1 MKTYFLPLA
10 VSATLLGS
18 AALADA
24 FVDGVVNN
32 LRDLGYEY
40 IEVTRGVTQAKAE
53 AVRGTQKIEVIYD
66 LATGRILK
74 QEYETAGPGYLGR
87 TGVEIDVERRD
98 FLDDDDDDGSRS
110 GRDDNDDDDDDD
122 DDGSRSSSGRDDND
136 DDDDDDGSRSGSGR
150 DDNDD
155 DNDDDGGRSG
165 GSSGSSGSGSGSGSG
180 SRDDN
185 DDD

>member
-1 MKTYFLPLA
+1 MKTLLLPLA
-10 VSATLLGS
+10 ASAMLFGS
-18 AALADA
+18 AALADT

-32 LRDLGYEY
+32 LRSLGYEY
-40 IEVTRGVTQAKAE
+40 IEVTRGVTQARAE

-66 LATGRILK
+66 LSTGRILR
-74 QEYETAGPGYLGR
+74 QEYETAGPGYFGR
-87 TGVEIDVERRD
+87 SGVEIDVVRRD

-122 DDGSRSSSGRDDND
+122 SRSGSGRDDND
-136 DDDDDDGSRSGSGR
+136 DDNDDDGSRGGSGR

-165 GSSGSSGSGSGSGSG
+165 GSSGSSGGSGGGSG
-180 SRDDN
+180 GGSNDDN

>member
-1 MKTYFLPLA
+1 MKTLFLPLA
-10 VSATLLGS
+10 VSATLIGS
-18 AALADA
+18 AAFADA

-32 LRDLGYEY
+32 LRNLGYEY

-53 AVRGTQKIEVIYD
+53 AVRGSQKIEVIYD
-66 LATGRILK
+66 LSTGQILK

-87 TGVEIDVERRD
+87 SGVEIDVERRD
-98 FLDDDDDDGSRS
+98 FLDDDDDDGRRSGRDDNDDDNDDDGSRS
-110 GRDDNDDDDDDD
+110 GRDDNDDDND
-122 DDGSRSSSGRDDND
+122 DDGSRG
-136 DDDDDDGSRSGSGR
+136 GSGR

-165 GSSGSSGSGSGSGSG
+165 GSSGSSGGSGGGSG
-180 SRDDN
+180 GGSNDDN

>member
-1 MKTYFLPLA
+1 MKTLFLPLA
-10 VSATLLGS
+10 ASAMLFGS

-32 LRDLGYEY
+32 LRSLGYEY

-66 LATGRILK
+66 LATGQILR
-74 QEYETAGPGYLGR
+74 QEYETAGPGYFGR
-87 TGVEIDVERRD
+87 SGVEIDVERRD

-110 GRDDNDDDDDDD
+110 G
-122 DDGSRSSSGRDDND
+122 SGRDDDD

-155 DNDDDGGRSG
+155 DNDDDGSSGGSGRDDNDDDNDDDGGRSG
-165 GSSGSSGSGSGSGSG
+165 GSSGSSGGSGGGSN
-180 SRDDN
+180 DDN

>member
-1 MKTYFLPLA
+1 MKTLLLPLA
-10 VSATLLGS
+10 ASAMLFGS
-18 AALADA
+18 AALADT
-24 FVDGVVNN
+24 FVDGAVNN
-32 LRDLGYEY
+32 LRSLGYEY
-40 IEVTRGVTQAKAE
+40 IEVTRGVTQARAE

-66 LATGRILK
+66 LATGRILR
-74 QEYETAGPGYLGR
+74 QEYETAGPGYFGR
-87 TGVEIDVERRD
+87 SGVEIDVVRRD

-122 DDGSRSSSGRDDND
+122 SRSGSGRDDND
-136 DDDDDDGSRSGSGR
+136 DDNDDDGSRGGSGR

-165 GSSGSSGSGSGSGSG
+165 GSSGSSGGSGGGSG
-180 SRDDN
+180 GGSNDDN